1 MDELVDQQV
10 GALEAGGPGGACG
23 DCARLDEMMRQA
35 GRDKSAQT
43 DVRVLRYRHA
53 PHCLRERPRGA
64 V

>member
-1 MDELVDQQV
+1 MDELTEQQV
-10 GALEAGGPGGACG
+10 GALGSGGQGGACG

-53 PHCLRERPRGA
+53 PHCLRERSRGT